1 METNTVLDG
10 KQYIVV
16 KLGTEQFGIDIMF
29 IDNIVKLQRITRVPK
44 VQKYFKGVI
53 NLRGDI
59 VPVMSLRMKF
69 GVEDDTYTDTTRIII
84 IKPEGK
90 EAMGVIVDAV
100 REVVTLTEDEIDKVT
115 YTPNNE
121 NYKYIS
127 GIGKYKDSLISI
139 LNLASFVSD
148 KEKDKEKDKENV

>member
-1 METNTVLDG
+1 METNTVLEG

-16 KLGTEQFGIDIMF
+16 KLGEEQFGIDIMF

-44 VQKYFKGVI
+44 VQKHFKGVL

-59 VPVMSLRMKF
+59 VPVMSLRLKF
-69 GVEDDTYTDTTRIII
+69 GVEDDTYSDKTRIII
-84 IKPEGK
+84 LKPEGK
-90 EAMGVIVDAV
+90 EAIGVIVDEV

-115 YTPNNE
+115 YTTNNE

-127 GIGKYKDSLISI
+127 GIGKYKDTLISI
-139 LNLASFVSD
+139 LNLSSIVSD
-148 KEKDKEKDKENV
+148 KDKESV

>member
-1 METNTVLDG
+1 METNTVLEG

-16 KLGTEQFGIDIMF
+16 KLGEEQYGIDIMF

-44 VQKYFKGVI
+44 VPTYFKGVL
-53 NLRGDI
+53 NLRGEI
-59 VPVMSLRMKF
+59 VPVMSLRLKF

-84 IKPEGK
+84 LKPEGK
-90 EAMGVIVDAV
+90 EAIGVIVDAV
-100 REVVTLTEDEIDKVT
+100 REVVTLAEDEIDKVT

-127 GIGKYKDSLISI
+127 GIGKYKDALISI
-139 LNLASFVSD
+139 LNLSNIVSD
-148 KEKDKEKDKENV
+148 KENV

>member
-16 KLGTEQFGIDIMF
+16 KLGAEQFGIDIMY

-44 VQKYFKGVI
+44 VQKHFKGVI

-59 VPVMSLRMKF
+59 VPVMSLRLKF
-69 GVEDDTYTDTTRIII
+69 GVEDDTYTDATRIII

-90 EAMGVIVDAV
+90 DAMGVIVDGV
-100 REVVTLTEDEIDKVT
+100 REVVTLAENEIDKVT

-139 LNLASFVSD
+139 LNLGSLVSD
-148 KEKDKEKDKENV
+148 KEKEKEKENV